1 MKTLYNIDQSIPNT
15 MINVFFL
22 LLLLFFLCILHFWER
37 LGSCF
42 ALFVSSANSEH
53 KSPFKDVKL
62 RGFCQS
68 HALKVVNTQSQSSE
82 SDSLQ
87 SLSGLQSPNASL
99 TGDVL
104 YAQKKDPVG
113 LDNAPNLLWFDMLI
127 FCTQMFLV
135 WDIFL
140 LIFVKILH
148 SLSDSLAFAFCRF
161 DSRRAVQQLRACGVL
176 ETIRISAA
184 GYPSR

>member
-1 MKTLYNIDQSIPNT
+1 M
-15 MINVFFL
+15 
-22 LLLLFFLCILHFWER
+22 
-37 LGSCF
+37 
-42 ALFVSSANSEH
+42 SSANSEH
-53 KSPFKDVKL
+53 KSPFKDAKL

-113 LDNAPNLLWFDMLI
+113 LDNTSNLLWCDMLT

-135 WDIFL
+135 WNL
-140 LIFVKILH
+140 LMLVFTKIPH
-148 SLSDSLAFAFCRF
+148 SSIALLLSVGLILEELFSNCEHVEFWRPSASVPPAIHPGNGSTDSFIGLQGRVDMGLLSYAFQTSTSYTHA
-161 DSRRAVQQLRACGVL
+161 
-176 ETIRISAA
+176 
-184 GYPSR
+184 